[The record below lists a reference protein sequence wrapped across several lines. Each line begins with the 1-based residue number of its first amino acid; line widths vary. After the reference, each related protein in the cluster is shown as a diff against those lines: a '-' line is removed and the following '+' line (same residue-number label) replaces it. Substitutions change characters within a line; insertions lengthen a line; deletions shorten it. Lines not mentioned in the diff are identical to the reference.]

1 MLEKMFKK
9 REPSYT
15 FYTVDRNVNWYSHD
29 GKLYGGFSKK
39 LKIELPCDPA
49 IPVLGIYLDKTIIQ
63 KYTCTPMFIVA
74 LFTILKIWKQ
84 LKCPSTDE

>member
-39 LKIELPCDPA
+39 LKIELPYDLASPLLS
-49 IPVLGIYLDKTIIQ
+49 I
-63 KYTCTPMFIVA
+63 
-74 LFTILKIWKQ
+74 
-84 LKCPSTDE
+84 

>member
-15 FYTVDRNVNWYSHD
+15 SYTVDRNVNWYSHD

-39 LKIELPCDPA
+39 LKIELPYNLASPLLS
-49 IPVLGIYLDKTIIQ
+49 I
-63 KYTCTPMFIVA
+63 
-74 LFTILKIWKQ
+74 
-84 LKCPSTDE
+84 